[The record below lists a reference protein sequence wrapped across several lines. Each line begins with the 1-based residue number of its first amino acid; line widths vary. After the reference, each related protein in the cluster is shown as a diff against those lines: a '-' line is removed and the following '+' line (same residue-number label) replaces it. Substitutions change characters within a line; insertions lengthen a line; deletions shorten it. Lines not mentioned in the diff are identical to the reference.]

1 MNLFPNMLLGRCWAR
16 GAKGDHMFVT
26 EDNVAEGTEQV
37 ALERLREEIGYH
49 S

>member
-16 GAKGDHMFVT
+16 GAKGVHMFVT
-26 EDNVAEGTEQV
+26 EDNVAEGQQV
-37 ALERLREEIGYH
+37 ALERFREEIGYH